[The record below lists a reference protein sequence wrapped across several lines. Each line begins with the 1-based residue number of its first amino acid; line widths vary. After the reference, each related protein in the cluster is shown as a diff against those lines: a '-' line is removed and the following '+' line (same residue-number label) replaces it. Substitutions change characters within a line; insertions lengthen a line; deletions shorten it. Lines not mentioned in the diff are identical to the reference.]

1 MKHSNIFIL
10 AAAAIGLLSCGTVKV
25 NDELAQPVVDAKLI
39 GVIAPKTLAQTHND
53 LTVGCEVLDRDYAD
67 YHAYKEYL
75 SELGIRKIR
84 LQAGWAK
91 TEKEKGVYD
100 FAWLDSII
108 DDAVARGLEPWLE
121 TSYGNDIYE
130 GGGTKYLGAT
140 FPTSEEALNAWYKW
154 VHAMAVRYKGKVHE
168 WEIWNEPD
176 GYMMKHTEDFT
187 AFTIRT
193 AETIKEVDPDAKIA
207 ALALAAWR
215 PDAFKKFLTLAQEAG
230 KLDLFEWVSYHWY
243 HYRPEDMYKKVNAM
257 LDTLS
262 QFDTKIQIRQGETGA
277 PSIGHKGGALKN
289 YDWSEISQSKWALRR
304 MLSDRGRDIP
314 TTIFCISDMNYG
326 KDDGIKTKNHKGLLE
341 SDDKNQIVRRKQAF
355 YGVRNLVA
363 VWDLLEEHAPS
374 DMVAVEGEGSYS
386 VYPYVDAQGYH
397 SFVVWDDAKAPVD
410 AVEAPLRTITV
421 RGGKFRKPVCVD
433 IRTGNV
439 YAIKSKKDGADWVLS
454 VPVYDSPVYVVDKAR
469 LEMK

>member
-1 MKHSNIFIL
+1 
-10 AAAAIGLLSCGTVKV
+10 
-25 NDELAQPVVDAKLI
+25 
-39 GVIAPKTLAQTHND
+39 
-53 LTVGCEVLDRDYAD
+53 
-67 YHAYKEYL
+67 
-75 SELGIRKIR
+75 
-84 LQAGWAK
+84 
-91 TEKEKGVYD
+91 
-100 FAWLDSII
+100 
-108 DDAVARGLEPWLE
+108 
-121 TSYGNDIYE
+121 
-130 GGGTKYLGAT
+130 
-140 FPTSEEALNAWYKW
+140 
-154 VHAMAVRYKGKVHE
+154 
-168 WEIWNEPD
+168 
-176 GYMMKHTEDFT
+176 
-187 AFTIRT
+187 
-193 AETIKEVDPDAKIA
+193 
-207 ALALAAWR
+207 
-215 PDAFKKFLTLAQEAG
+215 
-230 KLDLFEWVSYHWY
+230 
-243 HYRPEDMYKKVNAM
+243 
-257 LDTLS
+257 
-262 QFDTKIQIRQGETGA
+262 
-277 PSIGHKGGALKN
+277 
-289 YDWSEISQSKWALRR
+289 

-386 VYPYVDAQGYH
+386 VYPYVDSQGYN

-410 AVEAPLRTITV
+410 AVEAPLRTITA